1 MNEFDIFIRNIV
13 LDCIREHGTCSDICE
28 EDEQLTFYVDI
39 ENHDNVISRKQF
51 KVTYPISYSIQ
62 SALKHETDLL
72 RYLDSGEIRTPFTTD
87 IIEVLKCELQ
97 AFMFSNKPR
106 GEYHIC

>member
-13 LDCIREHGTCSDICE
+13 LDCIREQGTCSDICE
-28 EDEQLTFYVDI
+28 EDEQLIFYVEI
-39 ENHDNVISRKQF
+39 ENHDNVISHKKF

-62 SALKHETDLL
+62 SALKHEIDLL

-87 IIEVLKCELQ
+87 IVEVLKSELQ
-97 AFMFSNKPR
+97 AFMFSNKHR

>member
-13 LDCIREHGTCSDICE
+13 LDCIREQGTCSNLCQ
-28 EDEQLTFYVDI
+28 EDDQLTFYVDI
-39 ENHDNVISRKQF
+39 ENHDNVIARKQF
-51 KVTYPISYSIQ
+51 KVTYPISYSIK
-62 SALKHETDLL
+62 SALIHEIDLL

-87 IIEVLKCELQ
+87 IVEVLKSELQ